1 MGKKN
6 KGGRGGKIVVC
17 AQDISS
23 FNASAQAAT
32 TDNKGAAASSKSA
45 QVPKNEGAQE
55 DTGSCETKLKLII
68 SKIKQDPERQSIKD
82 LADHFFYL
90 DNKLI

>member
-17 AQDISS
+17 AQDLDS
-23 FNASAQAAT
+23 FNASAQAAA
-32 TDNKGAAASSKSA
+32 TDSKGAAASSKSGQA
-45 QVPKNEGAQE
+45 SKNEGAAE

-68 SKIKQDPERQSIKD
+68 SKIKQDPDRQNIKD